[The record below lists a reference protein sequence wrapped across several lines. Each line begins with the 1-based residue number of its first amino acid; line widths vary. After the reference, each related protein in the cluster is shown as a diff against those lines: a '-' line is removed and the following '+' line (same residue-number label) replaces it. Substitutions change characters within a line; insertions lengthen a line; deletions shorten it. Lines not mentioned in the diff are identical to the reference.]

1 MGTYTGR
8 LQDPI
13 AGRPGDQMIGNTLN
27 LLRQTHGTYCNRLF
41 KTLWQMIAAKNSLN
55 SILDNKVIQTGTRHN
70 EFREILLKLDLRVRS
85 KIPFFI
91 YLKS

>member
-1 MGTYTGR
+1 ME
-8 LQDPI
+8 
-13 AGRPGDQMIGNTLN
+13 RPGDQMIGNTLN
-27 LLRQTHGTYCNRLF
+27 LLRQTHCDRLF
-41 KTLWQMIAAKNSLN
+41 KILWQMIVAKNSLN
-55 SILDNKVIQTGTRHN
+55 SILDNKVIQTGTRRN

>member
-1 MGTYTGR
+1 
-8 LQDPI
+8 
-13 AGRPGDQMIGNTLN
+13 MIV
-27 LLRQTHGTYCNRLF
+27 
-41 KTLWQMIAAKNSLN
+41 AKNSLN